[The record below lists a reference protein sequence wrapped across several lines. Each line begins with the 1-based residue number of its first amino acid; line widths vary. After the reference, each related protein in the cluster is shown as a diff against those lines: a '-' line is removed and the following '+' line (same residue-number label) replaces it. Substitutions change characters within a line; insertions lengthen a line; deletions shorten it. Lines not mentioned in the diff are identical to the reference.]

1 MPLKIIRADITK
13 LECDAIVN
21 PTNMDMMPS
30 GGVDAAIHEAA
41 GQELLEYCKS
51 FGGCG
56 VGEAKISPA
65 FNLPSKFVIHTVGP
79 MWEGGEKGEALLL
92 RSCYSEAMKLAIK
105 EGCKSV
111 AFPLISSGL
120 FGYPKDRVLKEAT
133 DTIGLFLTE
142 YEMDIYIVVYDKES
156 FSISRGLFD
165 GVKEYIDNNY
175 IDFEALRGQRRRRT
189 ESEDDRVSS
198 SYSMSISGA
207 PPSRKPPIRRPTKSE
222 PLETEFLE
230 SKIID
235 DEPSISYQS
244 IADDGECSLLDFD
257 FVCKSALPRGIFD
270 DMDKG
275 FADTLFY
282 YIDKKG
288 FTDVE
293 AYKRS
298 NVSKKTFSKIKCT
311 PNYNPSKIT
320 AVSFAIGLR
329 LNIEETRRLLRTAG
343 ICLSRSNKFDVI
355 IEYFIVSGNYN
366 SIFDV
371 NEVLYQFDQ
380 LLLGV

>member
-1 MPLKIIRADITK
+1 M
-13 LECDAIVN
+13 
-21 PTNMDMMPS
+21 
-30 GGVDAAIHEAA
+30 
-41 GQELLEYCKS
+41 
-51 FGGCG
+51 
-56 VGEAKISPA
+56 
-65 FNLPSKFVIHTVGP
+65 
-79 MWEGGEKGEALLL
+79 
-92 RSCYSEAMKLAIK
+92 
-105 EGCKSV
+105 
-111 AFPLISSGL
+111 
-120 FGYPKDRVLKEAT
+120 YPKDRVLKEAT

-189 ESEDDRVSS
+189 ESEDDRVSC

-222 PLETEFLE
+222 PSETKSLE
-230 SKIID
+230 SKNID

-244 IADDGECSLLDFD
+244 IADDGECSLLDLD
-257 FVCKSALPRGIFD
+257 FVCMSALPRGIFD